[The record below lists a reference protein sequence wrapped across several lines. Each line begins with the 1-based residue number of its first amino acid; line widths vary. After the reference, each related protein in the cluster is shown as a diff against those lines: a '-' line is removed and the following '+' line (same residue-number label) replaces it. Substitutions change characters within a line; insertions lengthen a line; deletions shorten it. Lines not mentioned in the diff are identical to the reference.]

1 MVDANQQPVV
11 QLEDLDFGFRDEIA
25 AEPGGEMVRFCF
37 QCGTCTASCPVR
49 AVEDRFNPR
58 RIIRMAI
65 LGMKREVLTSSF
77 VWLCSSCYACQQRCP
92 QGVKITGIM
101 GAMKNIAV
109 RNGLVPAMFAAQVAS
124 LRLHGRVYEVGEL
137 ENEKRAKL
145 GLPQITEMPDEIR
158 RILEMTGAEA
168 LAGGGAPPA
177 APSGAPAP
185 PAGSAATPSPAAVDA
200 GTRSSPSPSAPPAPS
215 PADAPHKGGA

>member
-1 MVDANQQPVV
+1 MADPGKQAVV
-11 QLEDLDFGFRDEIA
+11 QMEDLDFGFRSEVA
-25 AEPGGEMVRFCF
+25 AEPGGEMIRYCF

-65 LGMKREVLTSSF
+65 LGMKKEVLNSSF

-101 GAMKNIAV
+101 GALKNIAV
-109 RNGLVPAMFAAQVAS
+109 RNKIVPAMFSGQVAS
-124 LRLHGRVYEVGEL
+124 LKAHGRVYEVSEL
-137 ENEKRAKL
+137 ENEKRAKI

-158 RILEMTGAEA
+158 RIIEMTCADQ
-168 LAGGGAPPA
+168 LASGGSPPQPVSGPAPA
-177 APSGAPAP
+177 AGQEPS
-185 PAGSAATPSPAAVDA
+185 
-200 GTRSSPSPSAPPAPS
+200 
-215 PADAPHKGGA
+215 KGGA

>member
-1 MVDANQQPVV
+1 MAEPERQSVV
-11 QLEDLDFGFRDEIA
+11 GSEDLDFNFRSEIA
-25 AEPGGEMVRFCF
+25 AEPGGEMIRYCF

-65 LGMKREVLTSSF
+65 LGMKKEVLTSSF

-101 GAMKNIAV
+101 GALKNIAV
-109 RNGLVPAMFAAQVAS
+109 RNSMVPAMFSGQVAS
-124 LRLHGRVYEVGEL
+124 LKAHGRVYEVGEL

-158 RILEMTGAEA
+158 KILEMTGAEE
-168 LAGGGAPPA
+168 LAKGGSTSGS
-177 APSGAPAP
+177 APS
-185 PAGSAATPSPAAVDA
+185 SPAAAVAPISQPA
-200 GTRSSPSPSAPPAPS
+200 GQPPKEVP
-215 PADAPHKGGA
+215 

>member
-1 MVDANQQPVV
+1 MAEPERQSVIES
-11 QLEDLDFGFRDEIA
+11 EDLDSSFRGEIA
-25 AEPGGEMVRFCF
+25 AEPGGELIRYCF

-65 LGMKREVLTSSF
+65 LGMKKEVLTSSF

-101 GAMKNIAV
+101 GALKNIAV
-109 RNGLVPAMFAAQVAS
+109 RNRMVPAMFSGQVQS
-124 LRLHGRVYEVGEL
+124 LKAHGRVYEVGEL

-158 RILEMTGAEA
+158 KILEMTCAEE
-168 LAGGGAPPA
+168 LAKGGQGDTA
-177 APSGAPAP
+177 ATGQAPASDP
-185 PAGSAATPSPAAVDA
+185 
-200 GTRSSPSPSAPPAPS
+200 PPAPS
-215 PADAPHKGGA
+215 PAEAPKGGA

>member
-1 MVDANQQPVV
+1 MAEPERQSVV
-11 QLEDLDFGFRDEIA
+11 GSEDLDFNFRSEIA
-25 AEPGGEMVRFCF
+25 AEPGGEMIRYCF

-65 LGMKREVLTSSF
+65 LGMKSEVLTSSF

-101 GAMKNIAV
+101 GALKNIAV
-109 RNGLVPAMFAAQVAS
+109 KKGMVPAMFSGQVAT
-124 LRLHGRVYEVGEL
+124 LKAHGRVYEVGEL

-145 GLPQITEMPDEIR
+145 GLPQIAEMPEEVR
-158 RILEMTGAEA
+158 KILEMTGAEE
-168 LAGGGAPPA
+168 LAKGG
-177 APSGAPAP
+177 PSIEPSPTAPASNAP
-185 PAGSAATPSPAAVDA
+185 TP
-200 GTRSSPSPSAPPAPS
+200 SSPSPTAPTPPQAPN
-215 PADAPHKGGA
+215 GGA

>member
-1 MVDANQQPVV
+1 MVDANQQSVV

-58 RIIRMAI
+58 RIIRMAM
-65 LGMKREVLTSSF
+65 LGMKKDVLTSSF

-101 GAMKNIAV
+101 GALKNVAV
-109 RNGLVPAMFAAQVAS
+109 RNGLVPAMFAGQVAS

-158 RILEMTGAEA
+158 RILDMTGAEA
-168 LAGGGAPPA
+168 LANGGAPA
-177 APSGAPAP
+177 TAPSGAPALP
-185 PAGSAATPSPAAVDA
+185 GGGAVTPSSAAVDA
-200 GTRSSPSPSAPPAPS
+200 GSPSSPSQAAPPAG
-215 PADAPHKGGA
+215 APPKGGA